1 MNRILLTLTLILAT
15 TLSALATYT
24 VHSFS
29 GNVSVRHEGRIVNP
43 EKGMKLA
50 SGDEFTIGQGA
61 WVEIYN
67 AATKEIY
74 KSTGQGKF
82 TVMNIMLGAKK
93 KSKNTVG
100 AVNDRW
106 TLAKKSD
113 KSTTRLYTEGL
124 VKRSM
129 TVYDPEA
136 ENMEVEPYQLAL
148 HIFNAF
154 TNPSESGKHSFPTE
168 VTSTRLDGNGLNF
181 SVSNKL
187 SHPIYMNLVKINET
201 SLGSIELSELGQ
213 PAGCYVLLPGQT
225 ISRGQLEG
233 LLPGESHLLIL
244 TYCRF
249 DIDNLID
256 ETNKLFLT
264 PPTEEPDASLPVFSG
279 RL

>member
-1 MNRILLTLTLILAT
+1 MNRILLTLTLILT
-15 TLSALATYT
+15 TVLSALSTYT

-29 GNVSVRHEGRIVNP
+29 GNVTVRHDGHVVSP

-50 SGDEFTIGQGA
+50 SGDEFNIGSGA

-93 KSKNTVG
+93 KSRNTVG

-106 TLAKKSD
+106 SLAKKSD
-113 KSTTRLYTEGL
+113 KGSTRLYTEGL

-129 TVYDPEA
+129 TVFDPEA

-148 HIFNAF
+148 HIFNTF
-154 TNPSESGKHSFPTE
+154 TNPTENGKRSFPTE

-181 SVSNKL
+181 SVTNQL
-187 SHPIYMNLVKINET
+187 AHPIYMNLVKINET
-201 SLGSIELSELGQ
+201 ALESIELSELGQ
-213 PAGCYVLLPGQT
+213 PMGCYVLLPGQT

-233 LLPGESHLLIL
+233 LKPGESHLLIL

-256 ETNKLFLT
+256 ETNKLLMT
-264 PPTEEPDASLPVFSG
+264 PPTDEPEASLPVFTG